1 MIYHVMLNILSH
13 LSMSFVPQTPDNGT
27 CGVGEVMQPDV
38 SLSMSEQ
45 DMMAM
50 FQGSLQPIAAYSSGR
65 LRVQG
70 DLNTAMKL
78 DALVKLIKPL

>member
-1 MIYHVMLNILSH
+1 MQILSD
-13 LSMSFVPQTPDNGT
+13 SGT
-27 CGVGEVMQPDV
+27 CGAGEATQPDV

-50 FQGSLQPIAAYSSGR
+50 FQGSLRPVTAYGSGR

-78 DALVKLIKPL
+78 DTLVKLLLKNKTLVETSMISSYT

>member
-1 MIYHVMLNILSH
+1 MLKILTH
-13 LSMSFVPQTPDNGT
+13 LSISIVLQTPDSGT
-27 CGVGEVMQPDV
+27 CGAGELTQPDV
-38 SLSMSEQ
+38 SLSLSEQ

-50 FQGSLQPIAAYSSGR
+50 FQGSLQPVTAYSSGR

-78 DALVKLIKPL
+78 DTLVKLISPL

>member
-1 MIYHVMLNILSH
+1 MLNNIIERLSH
-13 LSMSFVPQTPDNGT
+13 PSIAIVFQTPDSGT
-27 CGVGEVMQPDV
+27 CGAGEASQPDV
-38 SLSMSEQ
+38 SLIMSEQ

-50 FQGSLQPIAAYSSGR
+50 FQGSLRPIAAYSSGR

-78 DALVKLIKPL
+78 DALIKLIKPR

>member
-1 MIYHVMLNILSH
+1 MLNIVIEFFSRLLISII
-13 LSMSFVPQTPDNGT
+13 PQSPDSGT
-27 CGVGEVMQPDV
+27 CGAGEVTQPDV

-45 DMMAM
+45 DMMAI
-50 FQGSLQPIAAYSSGR
+50 FQGSLQPFAAYSSGR

-78 DALVKLIKPL
+78 DALIKLIQPL

>member
-1 MIYHVMLNILSH
+1 MMNNGIELLSH
-13 LSMSFVPQTPDNGT
+13 LSISIFPQSPDSGT
-27 CGVGEVMQPDV
+27 CGAGEVMQPDV

-45 DMMAM
+45 DMLAM
-50 FQGSLQPIAAYSSGR
+50 FQGSLRPITAYSSGR

>member
-1 MIYHVMLNILSH
+1 MLYKFSH
-13 LSMSFVPQTPDNGT
+13 HSISIVSPDSGT
-27 CGVGEVMQPDV
+27 CGAGEAMQPDV
-38 SLSMSEQ
+38 FLSMSEQ

-50 FQGSLQPIAAYSSGR
+50 FQGNLRPIAAYSSGR